1 MKVTRYTGMTNV
13 VWSYRWTLSWKPLA
27 MPELWW
33 TLIQVDSPSL
43 CSSALMEREELLEVG
58 TNQTVFW
65 SVMMN
70 FLFPASL
77 KIPNSSRM
85 FNDLI
90 SFFVISQSDRV
101 LVREI
106 QGSFTR
112 RGGAKLSHLLL
123 DVFWD
128 FTWGS

>member
-1 MKVTRYTGMTNV
+1 
-13 VWSYRWTLSWKPLA
+13 
-27 MPELWW
+27 
-33 TLIQVDSPSL
+33 
-43 CSSALMEREELLEVG
+43 
-58 TNQTVFW
+58 
-65 SVMMN
+65 MN

-90 SFFVISQSDRV
+90 SFFVISQSDRI

-106 QGSFTR
+106 QGGFTR

-128 FTWGS
+128 FT